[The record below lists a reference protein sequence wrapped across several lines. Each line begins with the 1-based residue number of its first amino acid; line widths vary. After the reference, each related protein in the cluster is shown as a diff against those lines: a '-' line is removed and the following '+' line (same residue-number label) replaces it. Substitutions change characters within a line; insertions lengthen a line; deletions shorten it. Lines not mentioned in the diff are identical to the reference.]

1 MINKQLTNCIFWNG
15 TGCHECYITLYGDN
29 FKKNLLTTYVVN
41 YVYKHDHPFN
51 GKPRKLRNIQRY
63 TFKFQQLFAPPDV
76 FSECLCNYN
85 LNSKGKF

>member
-1 MINKQLTNCIFWNG
+1 MVPVVMNVTSPYMVIILKR
-15 TGCHECYITLYGDN
+15 
-29 FKKNLLTTYVVN
+29 NLLTTYVVN